1 VYDPSRRALTE
12 REAEVLELLADG
24 ADASTIARQLG
35 LSTKTVQNHVS
46 RILAKFQARD
56 RVDLIFKVRGLD
68 SP

>member
-1 VYDPSRRALTE
+1 MTE
-12 REAEVLELLADG
+12 REAEVLEILASGTDPG
-24 ADASTIARQLG
+24 TIARQLG

-68 SP
+68 ST